1 MMLSR
6 RSFVL
11 GAATAL
17 WAQDAKFSTDVNV
30 VTLFA
35 TVRDADGH
43 IAKDLTR
50 DDFVLLENG
59 EPQTIRYFS
68 RESDVP
74 LTVGLLVDTSR
85 SQINVL
91 EPERRASYTFLD
103 QMLRPDKDKAF
114 IAQFNNR
121 VELLQGFTSSR
132 DELRAALD
140 KLHIPLIFATLLFA
154 AVKETSESMMRPERG
169 RKAFILLSDGGSFR
183 DKTNIETSIEYAQR
197 ADTIIYSIFYGG
209 VVSKVRTSVLIAL
222 SPVGGTLGA
231 ALHAK
236 GVKRGKSIMRRMA
249 QETGGA
255 YFEISQ
261 SNTIENAYAQIEDAL
276 RNQYSLGYTPKRT
289 GRSGEYR
296 KIKLTVKKPGLIAQ
310 TRDGYYTPITVLN

>member
-11 GAATAL
+11 GTATAL

-68 RESDVP
+68 RESDFP

-91 EPERRASYTFLD
+91 EPERQASYTFLD
-103 QMLRPDKDKAF
+103 QVLRPDKDKAF
-114 IAQFNNR
+114 ITQFNNR

-132 DELRAALD
+132 EELRAALD
-140 KLHIPLIFATLLFA
+140 NLRIPRIVATLLFE
-154 AVKETSESMMRPERG
+154 AVKETSESMMRPEHG

-183 DKTNIETSIEYAQR
+183 DKTNLETAIEFAQR
-197 ADTIIYSIFYGG
+197 ADTIIYSILYGG
-209 VVSKVRTSVLIAL
+209 IDSWSKVRRRVARAAQVINPT
-222 SPVGGTLGA
+222 GA
-231 ALHAK
+231 IFFARAK
-236 GVKRGKSIMRRMA
+236 SNMRRMA

-276 RNQYSLGYTPKRT
+276 RNQYSLGYTPKRA
-289 GRSGEYR
+289 GQSGEYR
-296 KIKLTVKKPGLIAQ
+296 KIKLTVKKPGLIVQ
-310 TRDGYYTPITVLN
+310 TRDGYYTPVTVPN

>member
-1 MMLSR
+1 MTLSR

-11 GAATAL
+11 GTATAL

-85 SQINVL
+85 SQIDVL

-154 AVKETSESMMRPERG
+154 AVKETSESMMRSERG

-183 DKTNIETSIEYAQR
+183 DKTIETSIEYAQR

-236 GVKRGKSIMRRMA
+236 GVKRGKSNMRRMA

-276 RNQYSLGYTPKRT
+276 RNQYSLGYTSKRA
-289 GRSGEYR
+289 GQSGEYR
-296 KIKLTVKKPGLIAQ
+296 KIELTVKKPGLIVQ
-310 TRDGYYTPITVLN
+310 TRDGYYATTPY